1 MRDSDIEALVNS
13 VIEDERTVPINP
25 FLATQIMGRIQGQ
38 NPSQRLLIPVW
49 QGVSMALS
57 FVLVII
63 LGIKEGNL
71 YKTAEPYSKATSVT
85 ITSDDNM
92 EHFEFY
98 RQIVKE

>member
-1 MRDSDIEALVNS
+1 MRDSDIDGLVDS
-13 VIEDERTVPINP
+13 VIEEERTVPINP
-25 FLATQIMGRIQGQ
+25 FLATRVMVRIQGRS
-38 NPSQRLLIPVW
+38 PRRRPLIPAW